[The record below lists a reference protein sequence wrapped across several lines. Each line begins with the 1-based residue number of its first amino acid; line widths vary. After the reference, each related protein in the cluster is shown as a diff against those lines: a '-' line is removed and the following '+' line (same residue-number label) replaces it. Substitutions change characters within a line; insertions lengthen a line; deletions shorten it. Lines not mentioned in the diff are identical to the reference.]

1 MGVTQ
6 NSNMMI
12 LCQKTK
18 DYLNKN
24 KKQFLD
30 FVVKG
35 LSSGNVVKAAEA
47 LLPFDNFVCAK
58 LSFVDENSQIKSM
71 GFTLMRM
78 ELEPATYSLGI
89 SIEISDSEF
98 NDEVAKTMF
107 ITAFHTMEELKDY
120 SLSKDFSNHV
130 TEVFEAQ
137 IERCF
142 YPGSNN

>member
-18 DYLNKN
+18 DDLNKN

-58 LSFVDENSQIKSM
+58 LSFVDEESQIKSL
-71 GFTLMRM
+71 GFSLMRM
-78 ELEPATYSLGI
+78 EVEPSTFSLGI
-89 SIEISDSEF
+89 SIEVSGSKF
-98 NDEVAKTMF
+98 NGGIAQTMF
-107 ITAFHTMEELKDY
+107 VTAFHTLEELKNY
-120 SLSKDFSNHV
+120 SMSVEFSKHV
-130 TEVFEAQ
+130 SEVFEAQ
-137 IERCF
+137 IEDCF
-142 YPGSNN
+142 YSQKNS

>member
-1 MGVTQ
+1 MI
-6 NSNMMI
+6 SLDNMN
-12 LCQKTK
+12 
-18 DYLNKN
+18 DYYDPRLKEYR
-24 KKQFLD
+24 
-30 FVVKG
+30 
-35 LSSGNVVKAAEA
+35 LSLIEKAAEA
-47 LLPFDNFVCAK
+47 LLPFDKFVTAK
-58 LSFVDENSQIKSM
+58 LNFVDENSQIKSM